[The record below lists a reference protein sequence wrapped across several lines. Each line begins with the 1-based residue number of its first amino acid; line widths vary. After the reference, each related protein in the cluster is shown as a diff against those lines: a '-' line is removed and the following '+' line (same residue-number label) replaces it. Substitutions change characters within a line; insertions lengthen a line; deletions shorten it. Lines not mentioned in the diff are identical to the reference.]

1 MNRTRFLSITV
12 PVTIALLGTA
22 GAASAHSFPEHEDP
36 SAGATVAAAPA
47 QITIKYDAP
56 IEALFDSLQ
65 VLDAAGQNKA
75 AGAPQV
81 SADGHE
87 LSVAV
92 APLSP
97 GEYTVKWR
105 VVCIDTHHTEG
116 SYSFTVQ
123 GTNK

>member
-1 MNRTRFLSITV
+1 MNSKKLSRIAVPIVITL
-12 PVTIALLGTA
+12 VTIVRG
-22 GAASAHSFPEHEDP
+22 ASAHSFPEEEIP
-36 SAGATVAAAPA
+36 SAGATVAAPPA
-47 QITIKYDAP
+47 QVTIKYDAP
-56 IEALFDSLQ
+56 IEKLFDSLQ
-65 VLDAAGQNKA
+65 VLNAAGQDKA

-87 LSVAV
+87 LSVSI

-123 GTNK
+123 GNNK

>member
-1 MNRTRFLSITV
+1 MNARKLLSIEV
-12 PVTIALLGTA
+12 SIAIALVSTA

-36 SAGATVAAAPA
+36 SAGATLAATPA
-47 QITIKYDAP
+47 QVTIKYDAP
-56 IEALFDSLQ
+56 IEKLFDSLQ
-65 VLDAAGQNKA
+65 VLDATGQNKA
-75 AGAPQV
+75 AGTPQV

-87 LSVAV
+87 LSVPV

-97 GEYTVKWR
+97 GDYTVKWR

-123 GTNK
+123 GQH

>member
-1 MNRTRFLSITV
+1 MNATKFLSL
-12 PVTIALLGTA
+12 TIVVALVSTA
-22 GAASAHSFPEHEDP
+22 GAAAAHSFPEHEDP

-47 QITIKYDAP
+47 QVTIKYDAP

-65 VLDAAGQNKA
+65 VLDAAGRNKA

-87 LSVAV
+87 LSVAI

-123 GTNK
+123 GTTK